1 MLLYSVAVIFASAIL
16 FAGVPV
22 TINEANRNHIA
33 NGREPNA
40 GFAFAPDLMAIVGI
54 WCFGTWLLDHF
65 WGRATAWSGLLAV
78 STLILLISIR
88 KSIRSNRD
96 YQAFLDEH
104 RKEAEAKPGIQEA
117 DQGGNEKPATA
128 PESKSKPKGA
138 EKSQPEA
145 EGRSR

>member
-22 TINEANRNHIA
+22 TINEANRVHIA

-78 STLILLISIR
+78 STLILLLSIR
-88 KSIRSNRD
+88 KSVRSNRD
-96 YQAFLDEH
+96 YQAFLDKFQ
-104 RKEAEAKPGIQEA
+104 KEAEAKPRILKAQQ
-117 DQGGNEKPATA
+117 DGGGQPATR
-128 PESKSKPKGA
+128 PESK
-138 EKSQPEA
+138 
-145 EGRSR
+145 